1 MANLY
6 LTIKLQGLGWKNG
19 PTEKDY
25 KKLCEAITEV
35 VAKDKQFVEFGKTV
49 SVQIRG
55 YDPIVKGV
63 LLREDGVIGL
73 PFWDWD
79 SKL

>member
-1 MANLY
+1 
-6 LTIKLQGLGWKNG
+6 
-19 PTEKDY
+19 
-25 KKLCEAITEV
+25 
-35 VAKDKQFVEFGKTV
+35 VEFGKTV